1 MKITYRI
8 LRLASWFRS
17 LRYKLFSQHANHT
30 QTQYLAYKVV
40 RKAILT
46 ESVELLIAP
55 LSSMYYVNLEN
66 LNVRISDT
74 RVQIVNGKYYY
85 DIHMNEKLMED
96 LFKVFNRKVESR
108 KHNVEN
114 KITNNTNKSLQ
125 NIYNDISNETTIRST
140 AN

>member
-1 MKITYRI
+1 MKFTYRI
-8 LRLASWFRS
+8 LRLASWIRS
-17 LRYKLFSQHANHT
+17 LRYKLFRQHVTHT

-46 ESVELLIAP
+46 DSAELLIAP
-55 LSSMYYVNLEN
+55 VSSVYYVNLEN
-66 LNVRISDT
+66 LNVRILDT
-74 RVQIVNGKYYY
+74 CVQIVNGKYYY

-96 LFKVFNRKVESR
+96 LIKVFNRKVESR

-125 NIYNDISNETTIRST
+125 NIYNDISNETSLRST